1 MSTIIFEVTRKEK
14 PSKIE
19 FEVWA
24 HLRGLPLDRTES
36 GEKYKSTETEWA
48 YQTYLDFA

>member
-1 MSTIIFEVTRKEK
+1 MSTIIFEISRKEK

-24 HLRGLPLDRTES
+24 HLRGLPLDRAEADERYES
-36 GEKYKSTETEWA
+36 METEWA
-48 YQTYLDFA
+48 YQTYLEFA